1 MGRNFKAY
9 EFVMNKIFS
18 KFWALVSTLINLVL
32 FLNLVTER
40 FLYVGTI
47 KEITWGGG
55 WKAKIGGSDNKLSN
69 QERIYFLEYLW
80 WNIFVRIYLLEYI
93 HLHQTNICLKTKDIC
108 PNDKA
113 ENAEVFDWKV
123 MTGMGDRT
131 KNYIISTKYLAD
143 QRYLTDIKYM
153 DWESDMN
160 RKFLWIWNKILL
172 GGLQI
177 GPKIHS
183 VSFHSL
189 VVLYQADTIKINS
202 WFVHGISRGV
212 FFVLR
217 ILYLAEVEGGVQP

>member
-69 QERIYFLEYLW
+69 QERIYLVEYICHQNIFLGTYLSEYIS
-80 WNIFVRIYLLEYI
+80 WNISFYIKKIYVWKEKTFVR
-93 HLHQTNICLKTKDIC
+93 TTKIS
-108 PNDKA
+108 A
-113 ENAEVFDWKV
+113 ENTEVFDWKV

-131 KNYIISTKYLAD
+131 KNIISTKYLSD
-143 QRYLTDIKYM
+143 QRYLTDSQIYG
-153 DWESDMN
+153 
-160 RKFLWIWNKILL
+160 LGIWHEEK
-172 GGLQI
+172 
-177 GPKIHS
+177 
-183 VSFHSL
+183 VSL
-189 VVLYQADTIKINS
+189 NLK
-202 WFVHGISRGV
+202 
-212 FFVLR
+212 
-217 ILYLAEVEGGVQP
+217 